1 MQDCIHVHRCL
12 LWSTVENGSRI
23 ERNKREVRGRIVA
36 AAAELFDEQGVE
48 ATKVEAICDQADIA
62 LRTFFNHFPSKKDV
76 VNQLAIDATAEVAA
90 RVRSAHADGCSTRER
105 LELFFAR
112 SAAVSLL
119 GGPTHRELLGALIA
133 VHDNPEDLQAA
144 RSGMLALI
152 QDGIDSGEVAAGH
165 PVETLADVVLGTFY
179 RIIIDW
185 TNRND
190 YAIGKHLEN
199 ASRFLC
205 DAIAP
210 VREEN

>member
-1 MQDCIHVHRCL
+1 MKNV
-12 LWSTVENGSRI
+12 SRV
-23 ERNKREVRGRIVA
+23 ERNKRELRGRIVS
-36 AAAELFDEQGVE
+36 AAAELFDEHGVE

-62 LRTFFNHFPSKKDV
+62 LRTFFNHFPTKKDV

-90 RVRSAHADGCSTRER
+90 RVQSVHADGSSTRER
-105 LELFFAR
+105 LALFFAR
-112 SAAVSLL
+112 SAEVSLL

-144 RSGMLALI
+144 RDAMLALI
-152 QDGIDSGEVAAGH
+152 QDGLDAGEVTAGH
-165 PVETLADVVLGTFY
+165 PAETLADVVLGTFY

-185 TNRND
+185 TNQDD
-190 YAIGKHLEN
+190 YAIGEHIEN

-210 VREEN
+210 VRSEDSR